1 MQDPAILPHRFYPQH
16 VGLSNSILMIYL
28 KNVGLKIALLRYTQ
42 RRNTQQNHTLDIIKD
57 CRTQRYHSKNIGT
70 GNSTLKYTQRAQDLA
85 AELSEYIQTYSSALL
100 PSGYTQGMKYLA
112 MSQIGCIHRMQDQ
125 QYCPKEIQRM
135 YHLAI
140 SEYRTQDIYPLKK
153 SAHKPVFIN
162 QEVQAIQVFM
172 K

>member
-70 GNSTLKYTQRAQDLA
+70 GNSTLKYTQRTQDLA
-85 AELSEYIQTYSSALL
+85 TASSNIPKECRTQQQNFQNIFKHTVRHYCLQDIPREWNTQQCHKQGVATECRISNIALRR
-100 PSGYTQGMKYLA
+100 SKE
-112 MSQIGCIHRMQDQ
+112 CITQ
-125 QYCPKEIQRM
+125 QYQNI
-135 YHLAI
+135 
-140 SEYRTQDIYPLKK
+140 
-153 SAHKPVFIN
+153 
-162 QEVQAIQVFM
+162 
-172 K
+172 